1 MRERQLF
8 LIGLILSACYVV
20 PMILL
25 GQDSHVRIHDNLD
38 SNVVW
43 YKWLIET
50 NSVHAG
56 MKATVPGLMSGVVSR
71 NAFVSSFS
79 GIIWLY
85 GWFSPF
91 TAYVISQLVTRLVAF
106 IGMYLLLRDYG
117 RNRLPLYVVVWCAI
131 LFAWTPFW
139 PSGMLSTLG
148 MPLLLWAY
156 WNLWHQQKRRVSLLV
171 LFLVPFYSSFVL
183 GICFFLCVLAIYH
196 IVKEVRSRSFHRLFW
211 MAFTGQTLLYLLI
224 EYRLVYSLL
233 WDSEPTSRDDF
244 EEGRN
249 GLLATMR
256 LVLKH
261 LVLGHTHDRA
271 AQAPILLLTIGLVVI
286 LSWRQT
292 GQLPRR
298 IRRLTY
304 LLIGLSVWYAGWF
317 YVGWN
322 PLKNQ
327 ISLLRTFNFSRF
339 HFLQPMIWYGV
350 FFLSLEWLWLQAKRR
365 WVKRLLMAQTIV
377 LLLWHPE
384 IVYRNEPSYRAFYA
398 TNQFNAIKRE
408 IDRPTTTYRVASL
421 GLHPAIAQYN
431 GLQTI
436 DGYVNFYPLS
446 YKQQFR
452 RIIEGELNKSP
463 TLRRY
468 YDTWGNR
475 VYLFSATLGK
485 DDMMTSDRPKT
496 IDDLQLNTRQM
507 KRMGASYL
515 ISAVTIKD
523 ARQKGFVRI
532 KTFRDPQ
539 SAWTLRLYRI
549 R

>member
-1 MRERQLF
+1 MRERKLF
-8 LIGLILSACYVV
+8 LIGLILTASYVL
-20 PMILL
+20 PLILF

-43 YKWLIET
+43 YKWLVET

-56 MKATVPGLMSGVVSR
+56 IGATVPGLMSGVVSR

-79 GIIWLY
+79 GIIWFY
-85 GWFSPF
+85 EWFSPF
-91 TAYVISQLVTRLVAF
+91 TAYVFSQLVVRFVAF
-106 IGMYLLLRDYG
+106 IGMFLLLRDYG
-117 RNRLPLYVVVWCAI
+117 RNRLPLYVVVWCAV
-131 LFAWTPFW
+131 LFSWTPFW

-183 GICFFLCVLAIYH
+183 GICFFLCLLAIYH
-196 IVKEVRSRSFHRLFW
+196 ASKEIRARAFHRLFW
-211 MAFTGQTLLYLLI
+211 VAFIGQTLLYLLI

-233 WDSEPTSRDDF
+233 WESEPTSREDF

-249 GLLATMR
+249 GLPATMR

-271 AQAPILLLTIGLVVI
+271 AQAPILLLTIGVVVI
-286 LSWRQT
+286 LSWRQK

-304 LLIGLSVWYAGWF
+304 LLIGLSIWYAGWF
-317 YVGWN
+317 YIGWN
-322 PLKNQ
+322 PLKDQ

-350 FFLSLEWLWLQAKRR
+350 FFLSLEWLWLHVKRR

-384 IVYRNEPSYRAFYA
+384 IIYRNEPSYRAFYA
-398 TNQFNAIKRE
+398 TNQFDAIKRE
-408 IDRPTTTYRVASL
+408 IDRPTSTYRVASL
-421 GLHPAIAQYN
+421 GFHPAIAQYN

-446 YKQQFR
+446 YKRQFR

-475 VYLFSATLGK
+475 VYVFSATLGK